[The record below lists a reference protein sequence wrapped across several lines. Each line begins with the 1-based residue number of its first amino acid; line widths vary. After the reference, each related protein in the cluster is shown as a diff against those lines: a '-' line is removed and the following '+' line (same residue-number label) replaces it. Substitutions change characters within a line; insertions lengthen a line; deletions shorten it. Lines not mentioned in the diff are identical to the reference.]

1 MGKASSMCLYTQ
13 DNLLLFKDDL
23 LPFLL
28 VTAAIGTHTNT
39 LHFYSSSDPSLSKH
53 FASNNELSVWYLS
66 VRDLH
71 ITPITV
77 LSIENERQKLRKKRY
92 VLSSFYT

>member
-28 VTAAIGTHTNT
+28 ATAAIGTNTNT
-39 LHFYSSSDPSLSKH
+39 LHFYSSSDPNLSKH

-71 ITPITV
+71 IAPITV
-77 LSIENERQKLRKKRY
+77 LSIEN
-92 VLSSFYT
+92 